1 MVSIAHLD
9 KFKNKKINTM
19 IKIIIFTLFILC
31 HYTLV
36 AQVSYSIPI
45 QENNESIVEGKFE
58 PTWESLRPVSYTHLD
73 VYKRQI
79 LHIQLN

>member
-58 PTWESLRPVSYTHLD
+58 PTWESLRQ
-73 VYKRQI
+73 YKVPEWFRDAKFGI
-79 LHIQLN
+79 WAH